1 MTALDTSVSA
11 PVSVT
16 LGDTRRRVVVGVFVL
31 ASLLGS
37 TLLFLV
43 QPLVGRLL
51 LPRAGGSA
59 SARGGLEEAVD
70 PRLRGRS

>member
-59 SARGGLEEAVD
+59 SLWNTAMVLM
-70 PRLRGRS
+70 